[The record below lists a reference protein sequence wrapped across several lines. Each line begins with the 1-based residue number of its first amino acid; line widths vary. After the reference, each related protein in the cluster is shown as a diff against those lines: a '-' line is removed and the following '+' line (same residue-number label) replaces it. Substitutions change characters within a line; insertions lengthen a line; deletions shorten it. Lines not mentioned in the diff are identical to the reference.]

1 MSHTVII
8 IQQKIL
14 PPPDAQIATVEG
26 GGEMTAQVTYTPP
39 HTMTDAQIGNQVE
52 RIVRRLTKLAYD

>member
-14 PPPDAQIATVEG
+14 PPPDAQQAATETS
-26 GGEMTAQVTYTPP
+26 GEMTAEITFVPP
-39 HTMTDAQIGNQVE
+39 HTMTDAQIGNAVE
-52 RIVRRLTKLAYD
+52 RIVRRLTKLADD